1 MYAEWDAAV
10 GDGWPTIYLGNH
22 DQPRMVSRFGSD
34 APEWRDLSA
43 KMLTMFLLTMRGTP
57 YWLAG
62 DELGMTNIR
71 FTRIEEYD
79 DIDTR
84 NHYRKLLR
92 EGGDTEQ
99 FLREQQEIGRDNART
114 PYATPIPY

>member
-1 MYAEWDAAV
+1 
-10 GDGWPTIYLGNH
+10 
-22 DQPRMVSRFGSD
+22 
-34 APEWRDLSA
+34 
-43 KMLTMFLLTMRGTP
+43 
-57 YWLAG
+57 
-62 DELGMTNIR
+62 MTNIR

-114 PYATPIPY
+114 SCGNTFRNSSSRPC